1 VADDILTPVEEEK
14 PEQVFKETPV
24 ADWPGWVKITSG
36 NSRRYR
42 SPGGLDISAA
52 RFMLLAQRFRGQKY
66 IPESDIPAKPS
77 TKPSTFFSGK
87 TGASGS
93 KSTHPDGTTA
103 KSEISDDKPIDL
115 PEARP
120 RVGSKPQ
127 GGRASARELS
137 DSFQT
142 TLLIAT
148 SLVALLL
155 KFPDLAMNEAESK
168 GIAIPLANILEKSR
182 LNERFGRMIANS
194 GDYQLLGYA
203 LYLYL
208 DRVTTALNVRRQNF
222 AAAQHSS
229 QPIDI
234 ASTGQPSGG
243 LQPAAGNGFQ
253 STGANLPYSPAGTGR
268 VTPITRQG

>member
-1 VADDILTPVEEEK
+1 MMLVAK
-14 PEQVFKETPV
+14 YK
-24 ADWPGWVKITSG
+24 
-36 NSRRYR
+36 
-42 SPGGLDISAA
+42 
-52 RFMLLAQRFRGQKY
+52 GQSF
-66 IPESDIPAKPS
+66 IPESDVLPKSTPARPSFLPPKTSTVTGQSSGS
-77 TKPSTFFSGK
+77 TKE
-87 TGASGS
+87 
-93 KSTHPDGTTA
+93 PD
-103 KSEISDDKPIDL
+103 SSQEHIDL
-115 PEARP
+115 PTAKP
-120 RVGSKPQ
+120 RTGSKPQ

-155 KFPDLAMNEAESK
+155 KFPDLGMTESESK

-208 DRVTTALNVRRQNF
+208 DRVTTAINVRRQNF
-222 AAAQHSS
+222 AAAQQPS
-229 QPIDI
+229 QPIDTTS
-234 ASTGQPSGG
+234 ATGSSSG
-243 LQPAAGNGFQ
+243 LQPAAGNGYQ
-253 STGANLPYSPAGTGR
+253 STGANLPYAPTGTGR